1 MELIGYI
8 FIFLLSCVAFYFSG
22 EIIVKSFNR
31 IAKFLGWKEFVVSFL
46 LMAFIGSLPNLF
58 VGVSSALHNI
68 PELSFGEV
76 IGGNLINVT
85 LAIALASLFSKNGTS
100 KK

>member
-1 MELIGYI
+1 LLKALTE
-8 FIFLLSCVAFYFSG
+8 LLSFWDG
-22 EIIVKSFNR
+22 
-31 IAKFLGWKEFVVSFL
+31 KEFVVSFL

-85 LAIALASLFSKNGTS
+85 LAIALASYSLKWYTS